1 MESAQLAPTTN
12 ISHTPPTDANASN
25 HSTGSMELA
34 KLANLDG
41 STMLKLNAAT

>member
-1 MESAQLAPTTN
+1 MESAQLAPTINT
-12 ISHTPPTDANASN
+12 SHTLPTDVNASN

-41 STMLKLNAAT
+41 STMLKPNAAT